1 MVVLRR
7 SHHHVNREALL
18 EVIKTYGGRTAYSFC
33 AAAAKEKSDASG
45 ALLLSLGS
53 SQTMQPTQL
62 QSLLQSRELGGGETA
77 PAEAAAVVSLK
88 LLGVRQQRQLSSELG
103 CDAEQD
109 TAAAAAGAGADTPC
123 SATAAAAA
131 AGADTPCS
139 ALGFDSTAGAD
150 GPGVATPRGAPLG
163 PVIRP
168 RSTLS
173 LRSELLH
180 CESVE
185 LDGDGA
191 MAAAAAADEG
201 EEEEGKEE
209 EAEEEVA
216 LLLSLSICSNRSDD
230 RGEDLLLLVTQDD
243 AEDVVEVVHSVA
255 RHGCGVD
262 ATVRLTLE
270 AAAGENSE
278 GLLLAGGA
286 ELAMVTLSAL
296 LLRMRGGE
304 RPGHE
309 GELAT
314 LAELHY
320 AAASADY
327 ATLLQQQRPPRA
339 IMATIMPSPEGEGE
353 EEEEELVGEAELL
366 AAMASLLRRMRSGEA
381 YCESQR
387 RVWLARNLALE
398 AEVREARREQLEE
411 DMQRV
416 AFCGM
421 FGRRPARRGAARP
434 PRCGLLLPE
443 ATLLGASAEEEGEEE
458 GGGKRALVSVASSG
472 LFTRSRGRLA
482 SFFSCRRRLR
492 WSNE

>member
-1 MVVLRR
+1 M
-7 SHHHVNREALL
+7 
-18 EVIKTYGGRTAYSFC
+18 
-33 AAAAKEKSDASG
+33 
-45 ALLLSLGS
+45 
-53 SQTMQPTQL
+53 
-62 QSLLQSRELGGGETA
+62 
-77 PAEAAAVVSLK
+77 
-88 LLGVRQQRQLSSELG
+88 
-103 CDAEQD
+103 
-109 TAAAAAGAGADTPC
+109 
-123 SATAAAAA
+123 
-131 AGADTPCS
+131 
-139 ALGFDSTAGAD
+139 
-150 GPGVATPRGAPLG
+150 
-163 PVIRP
+163 
-168 RSTLS
+168 
-173 LRSELLH
+173 H

-304 RPGHE
+304 RPGGE

-327 ATLLQQQRPPRA
+327 ATLLQQQRPPRT
-339 IMATIMPSPEGEGE
+339 ITATMPSPDGA
-353 EEEEELVGEAELL
+353 EEEELEGEAELL

-398 AEVREARREQLEE
+398 AEVREARREQLKE

-421 FGRRPARRGAARP
+421 FGRRSRRGAARP
-434 PRCGLLLPE
+434 PRCGLHLPE
-443 ATLLGASAEEEGEEE
+443 ATLVEANGEEDEEEE
-458 GGGKRALVSVASSG
+458 GGKRAPVSAASSG
-472 LFTRSRGRLA
+472 LFASSRGRLA
-482 SFFSCRRRLR
+482 SFFSCRHRLR